1 MRRRADL
8 EAEIA
13 RRRRSAARCI
23 ATAGAPY
30 PYYASYV
37 EPGSAFSITYALNA
51 LAMPLIGGTRSWVGP
66 VIGALLLSGIE
77 QAATV
82 TIPSEV
88 NLLIVGLV
96 LIGFVVAAPDGLLG
110 LLGRKFVTAGRRR

>member
-1 MRRRADL
+1 L
-8 EAEIA
+8 
-13 RRRRSAARCI
+13 I

-37 EPGSAFSITYALNA
+37 EPASAFGLAIALNA
-51 LAMPLIGGTRSWVGP
+51 LAMPLIGGTRSWIGP
-66 VIGALLLSGIE
+66 LIGALLLSGLE

-82 TIPSEV
+82 TIPTEV

-110 LLGRKFVTAGRRR
+110 LFDRTSTHGRRH